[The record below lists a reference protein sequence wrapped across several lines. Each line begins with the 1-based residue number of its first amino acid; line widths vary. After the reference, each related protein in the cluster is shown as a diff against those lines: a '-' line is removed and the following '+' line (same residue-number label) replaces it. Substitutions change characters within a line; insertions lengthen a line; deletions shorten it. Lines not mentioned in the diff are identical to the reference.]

1 MVDWQ
6 VLVVKLLEH
15 MANTCGQGACIV
27 YLNTVNR
34 CDGRNRSRTRPLA
47 VLRGTGPN
55 ERLSML
61 LSGFSPS
68 TKYWL
73 CARKMGP

>member
-1 MVDWQ
+1 MVAWQ
-6 VLVVKLLEH
+6 VLVVKLLEN
-15 MANTCGQGACIV
+15 MADDGGHGDFLV

-34 CDGRNRSRTRPLA
+34 CGGQYSSRTRPLM